1 MFDKLI
7 EWLMSVWEDIWIFKT
22 IQQYELGVK
31 LTFGKFNKVLEPGLH
46 FKWSVC
52 EQILTHNS
60 KDDTILLP
68 SQKLTTKDEKTVT
81 VRGMII
87 YKIDNIREFLLNC
100 NNAQQVISDVAIGII
115 AENIIQSN
123 YEETVNIKIM
133 NEISKQVRRDC
144 KKWGVHIE
152 YVKLTDL
159 SLSRSFNIF
168 KETEAH
174 V

>member
-1 MFDKLI
+1 
-7 EWLMSVWEDIWIFKT
+7 
-22 IQQYELGVK
+22 
-31 LTFGKFNKVLEPGLH
+31 
-46 FKWSVC
+46 
-52 EQILTHNS
+52 
-60 KDDTILLP
+60 
-68 SQKLTTKDEKTVT
+68 
-81 VRGMII
+81 MII